1 MSDDPMNLTGA
12 WFGSFSYLGTGDQD
26 VSFIASLEEVT
37 GLVSGNISEPNTIA
51 DTTMHLNAIVR
62 GSREGAEV
70 SFTKMY
76 DGESDA
82 AHAVNYAGTVN
93 AEGTRVSG
101 FWQLE
106 EYSGGFEM
114 NRTQVQ
120 KEELEE
126 IQQAEEPAFA
136 DLTGR

>member
-1 MSDDPMNLTGA
+1 MSDPMNLTGA
-12 WFGSFSYLGTGDQD
+12 WFGIFSYLGTGDPD
-26 VSFIASLEEVT
+26 VSFIASLEEVA
-37 GLVSGNISEPNTIA
+37 GLISGNISEPNTIG
-51 DTTMHLNAIVR
+51 DTTMHLNAVIR

-82 AHAVNYAGTVN
+82 AHAVNYAGTIN

-106 EYSGGFEM
+106 SHSGGFEM
-114 NRTQVQ
+114 TRTQVQ
-120 KEELEE
+120 EEELEE
-126 IQQAEEPAFA
+126 IREVEEPAFA
-136 DLTGR
+136 NLIER

>member
-1 MSDDPMNLTGA
+1 MSNDPMNLTGA
-12 WFGSFSYLGTGDQD
+12 WFGGFSYLGVPKDD
-26 VSFIASLEEVT
+26 VSFIASLEEVA
-37 GLVSGNISEPNTIA
+37 GLVSGTTSEPNTIG

-93 AEGTRVSG
+93 AEGTRVTG

-106 EYSGGFEM
+106 DWSGGFEM

-120 KEELEE
+120 KEEIEE
-126 IQQAEEPAFA
+126 IEMAEEPAFA
-136 DLTGR
+136 NLVGR

>member
-12 WFGSFSYLGTGDQD
+12 WFGSFSYLGQPKDD
-26 VSFIASLEEVT
+26 VSFIASLEEVA
-37 GLVSGNISEPNTIA
+37 GLVSGTMSEPNSIG
-51 DTTMHLNAIVR
+51 DTTMHLNAVIR

-76 DGESDA
+76 DGSSDA
-82 AHAVNYAGTVN
+82 AHAVNYAGTIN
-93 AEGTRVSG
+93 AEGTRVTG

-106 EYSGGFEM
+106 EWSGGFEM

-126 IQQAEEPAFA
+126 IEMAEEPAFA
-136 DLTGR
+136 NLVGR

>member
-1 MSDDPMNLTGA
+1 MSNDPMNLTGA
-12 WFGSFSYLGTGDQD
+12 WFGSFSYLGTGDPD
-26 VSFIASLEEVT
+26 VSFIASLEEVA
-37 GLVSGNISEPNTIA
+37 GVLSGTTSEPNTIA
-51 DTTMHLNAIVR
+51 GTTTHLNAFIR

-106 EYSGGFEM
+106 EWSGGFEM
-114 NRTQVQ
+114 TRTQVQ
-120 KEELEE
+120 EEELEE
-126 IQQAEEPAFA
+126 VEMAEEPAFA
-136 DLTGR
+136 NLVGR